1 MNKLVA
7 SIYKEILLIS
17 RDLGGLIILFVM
29 PLVLVVTVTL
39 LQDGAFR
46 NITEQKMAVLLVDN
60 DYGAV
65 GTHIR
70 KSMEESGFFTVL
82 SDDAIRNLTEAKA
95 KRMIREG
102 KFPMAIVLP
111 THLSEDLE
119 REVKQ
124 KVDRILSTF
133 MEEPPTED
141 SLKPFEPKEI
151 RLYFDPTLPLSFK
164 ETVKTHIDKMIYQV
178 ENRSIYTA
186 FEKEL
191 GEGKQLP
198 FSTEVSLVTFAE
210 INPTPAAQLPNSVQH
225 NVPAWALFA
234 IFFITIPLSANIVR
248 EKTQGTHIRLLTS
261 PLSYGELLISKII
274 VFLGIGILQ
283 FVLMVLMGLYLFP
296 LLGLPALEI
305 GGRVLGLLVV
315 AVASSMAA
323 IGLGVLLGT
332 LCHTQEQSAPLGA
345 TLTVIL
351 AAIGGVWIPV
361 FVMPS
366 FMQTV
371 AKLSPM
377 NWGLQAFY
385 EVLLRASG
393 FSAIAGK
400 VGLLLL
406 FFILCM
412 VISIV
417 YDKAKRNL

>member
-1 MNKLVA
+1 MNKFFA

-29 PLVLVVTVTL
+29 PLVLVITVTL

-46 NITEQKMAVLLVDN
+46 NISQQQMRILLVDN
-60 DYGAV
+60 DHGEV
-65 GTHIR
+65 SQHIR
-70 KSMEESGFFTVL
+70 VGIEGGHFFSVVT
-82 SDDAIRNLTEAKA
+82 DAQIKGLDEQKA
-95 KRMIREG
+95 KRLVRQGEYI
-102 KFPMAIVLP
+102 MAIVLP
-111 THLSEDLE
+111 KHLSADLQA
-119 REVKQ
+119 EVQ
-124 KVDRILSTF
+124 ENVDRILSAF
-133 MEEPPTED
+133 MEEEVHRQP
-141 SLKPFEPKEI
+141 LKEIDPKEV
-151 RLYFDPTLPLSFK
+151 RLYFDPTLSLSYK
-164 ETVKTHIDKMIYQV
+164 EVIKTHIDKMMYQV
-178 ENRSIYTA
+178 ENLFIYSA

-191 GEGKQLP
+191 GEDKQLP
-198 FSTEVSLVTFAE
+198 FPTGRKIITFSE
-210 INPTPAAQLPNSVQH
+210 INPTEMTQLPNSVQH

-248 EKTQGTHIRLLTS
+248 EKTQGTNIRLLTS
-261 PLSYGELLISKII
+261 PLSYGELLVSKII
-274 VFLGIGILQ
+274 VFLAIGILQ

-296 LLGLPALEI
+296 LIGLPALEI

-361 FVMPS
+361 FVMPP
-366 FMQTV
+366 FMQMV

-385 EVLLRASG
+385 EILLRGSNL
-393 FSAIAGK
+393 SAISGK

-412 VISIV
+412 VISIM

>member
-1 MNKLVA
+1 MNKFFA

-191 GEGKQLP
+191 GKGKQLP

>member
-1 MNKLVA
+1 MNKFFA

-46 NITEQKMAVLLVDN
+46 NITEQKTAVLLVDN

-65 GTHIR
+65 GAHVR

-95 KRMIREG
+95 KCMIREG

-124 KVDRILSTF
+124 KVDRILSAF
-133 MEEPPTED
+133 MEETPTED
-141 SLKPFEPKEI
+141 SLKPFETKEI

-164 ETVKTHIDKMIYQV
+164 ETVKTHIDKMMYQV
-178 ENRSIYTA
+178 ENRFIYTA

-198 FSTEVSLVTFAE
+198 FSTEGSLVTFTE

-261 PLSYGELLISKII
+261 PLSYGELLMAKIL
-274 VFLGIGILQ
+274 VFLVIGILQ

>member
-1 MNKLVA
+1 MNKFFA

-29 PLVLVVTVTL
+29 PLILVITVTL

-46 NITEQKMAVLLVDN
+46 NISEQKTTIILVDK
-60 DYGAV
+60 DQ
-65 GTHIR
+65 GTIGEHIR
-70 KSMEESGFFTVL
+70 TSMEKSGFFTIF
-82 SDDAIRNLTEAKA
+82 SDDAIRNFNETKA

-111 THLSEDLE
+111 EHLSEDLE
-119 REVKQ
+119 SEVKK
-124 KVDRILSTF
+124 KVDRILSAF
-133 MEEPPTED
+133 MEETPTED
-141 SLKPFEPKEI
+141 SLRPFEPKEI

-164 ETVKTHIDKMIYQV
+164 ETVKTHIDKMMYQV
-178 ENRSIYTA
+178 ENRFIYTA

-191 GEGKQLP
+191 GEGKHLP
-198 FSTEVSLVTFAE
+198 FSSEGSLVTFAE
-210 INPTPAAQLPNSVQH
+210 INPTSTVQIPNSVQH

-248 EKTQGTHIRLLTS
+248 EKTQGTNIRLLTS
-261 PLSYGELLISKII
+261 PLSYGELLVSKIV

-296 LLGLPALEI
+296 LIGLPALEI

-361 FVMPS
+361 FVMPP
-366 FMQTV
+366 FMQMV

-385 EVLLRASG
+385 EILLRGSNL
-393 FSAIAGK
+393 SAISGK

-412 VISIV
+412 VISIM

>member
-1 MNKLVA
+1 MNKFFA